1 MSNNESLKIGG
12 GATLLSRQDKGFDG
26 ISLVKILRYY
36 GSKALRSNIRHSK
49 TNQDSCVRREPVILK
64 CLRHDNTLNIGGTY
78 HVIPHCLRH
87 DNTLGFGQPINVIPH
102 LLRDPKKN
110 FKRFF
115 ASAQNDK
122 SIFPRPLWK
131 RESYRQKA
139 AFTLAEV
146 LITLAIIG
154 IVAAMTIPTLISNYQ
169 KKTLKTQFTQ
179 TYSLISQAVGL
190 MKANLPVSSLY
201 DYYIVYDPERGYY
214 KAEEFKKEFLKYI
227 KVQKTMDAS
236 SVEMP
241 TYYTYDGSREY
252 TSDSPSYAISKPDLI
267 LANGAYL
274 RNHISGSLDGRLIF
288 FQVDING
295 TKGPNRLGH
304 DLFTFMIKDSN
315 DVLVGRKMLHLYTE
329 DEWKDNQYAGA
340 AGLPC
345 SVKSTQS
352 ANGVGCAWYALK
364 DVCPGDETKG
374 YWECLPR

>member
-12 GATLLSRQDKGFDG
+12 GTTLLSRQDKGFDG

-49 TNQDSCVRREPVILK
+49 ANQYSCVRREPVILK
-64 CLRHDNTLNIGGTY
+64 
-78 HVIPHCLRH
+78 CLRH

-122 SIFPRPLWK
+122 SIFPRPLWE

-364 DVCPGDETKG
+364 DVCPDDETKG

>member
-1 MSNNESLKIGG
+1 M
-12 GATLLSRQDKGFDG
+12 
-26 ISLVKILRYY
+26 
-36 GSKALRSNIRHSK
+36 
-49 TNQDSCVRREPVILK
+49 
-64 CLRHDNTLNIGGTY
+64 
-78 HVIPHCLRH
+78 
-87 DNTLGFGQPINVIPH
+87 
-102 LLRDPKKN
+102 RDLKKN

-115 ASAQNDK
+115 FSSRKTILNCFARQRAQNDK
-122 SIFPRPLWK
+122 SIFPRPLWE

-364 DVCPGDETKG
+364 DVCPDDETKG